1 MFKNGQED
9 PMKRFTPRF
18 GHWLALM
25 AALGLAAVSPAMSAK
40 GPVQAPAQQGQG
52 PAAGSQQD
60 PRALLQEMEKIQQDL
75 LQIQEAALEA
85 NPDLRK
91 EAEALQD
98 TLLEAMRA
106 EGFDPMQ
113 SLNRMEKLERELQSG
128 AADAEKRP
136 DLIAE
141 LRREQRQLMQAEQA
155 ALERE
160 NVRKAREQ
168 FMDNL
173 MAAMRKENPRT
184 DDLMASL
191 KDKNAQLQE
200 IVTAQ
205 SEQ

>member
-1 MFKNGQED
+1 
-9 PMKRFTPRF
+9 MKKFTPGF
-18 GHWLALM
+18 GHWLVLMTAL
-25 AALGLAAVSPAMSAK
+25 ALAVASPAKSAK
-40 GPVQAPAQQGQG
+40 GPVPAPAQQGQG
-52 PAAGSQQD
+52 SAAGSQQD

-75 LQIQEAALEA
+75 LQIQEAALET
-85 NPDLRK
+85 NPELRK
-91 EAEALQD
+91 QAEALQN

-106 EGFDPMQ
+106 EGFDPVQ

-136 DLIAE
+136 DLIAQ
-141 LRREQRQLMQAEQA
+141 LRREQRQLMLAEQA

-160 NVRKAREQ
+160 EVRKAREQ
-168 FMDNL
+168 FMNNL

-205 SEQ
+205 SEQEQVPGRQ